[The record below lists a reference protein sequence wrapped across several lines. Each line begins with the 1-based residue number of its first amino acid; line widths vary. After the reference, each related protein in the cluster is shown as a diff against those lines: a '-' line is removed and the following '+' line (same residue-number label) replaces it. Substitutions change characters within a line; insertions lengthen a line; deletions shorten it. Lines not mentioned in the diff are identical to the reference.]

1 MKVSIEQFE
10 GEAKRTVNT
19 YLAPSFRRTSCIL
32 SPCACVLLENT
43 HSLAYWEP
51 ELNDKTI
58 GKVLGNRQILIGE
71 SIT

>member
-19 YLAPSFRRTSCIL
+19 YLAPSFRRTSYIL
-32 SPCACVLLENT
+32 SPCACV
-43 HSLAYWEP
+43 LAYWEP